1 MSALKMQ
8 HCLLDVLRG
17 QTIKL
22 IHSVS
27 NAEFHEAYFFCAEG
41 PCLVRLLGLGKI
53 CMIQKSHLGKYLA
66 NAINGKFIS
75 LVRFLDPKNPK
86 KIAVIK

>member
-1 MSALKMQ
+1 MQ

-27 NAEFHEAYFFCAEG
+27 NVEFHEAYFFCAEG
-41 PCLVRLLGLGKI
+41 PCLVRLLSLVKSPNSQIMHLPNITHFFAIYFITVIFGL
-53 CMIQKSHLGKYLA
+53 LLA
-66 NAINGKFIS
+66 NES
-75 LVRFLDPKNPK
+75 LK
-86 KIAVIK
+86 